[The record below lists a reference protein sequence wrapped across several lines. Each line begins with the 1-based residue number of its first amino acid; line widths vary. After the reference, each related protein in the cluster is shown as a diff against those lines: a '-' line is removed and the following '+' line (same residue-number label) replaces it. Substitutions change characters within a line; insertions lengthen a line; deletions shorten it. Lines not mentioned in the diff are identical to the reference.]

1 MTVEPRLEDPVDQFP
16 TGMRVLAVDDDPTCL
31 LILETLLRRCQY
43 HVTTTNQAVMAL
55 KLLRENKNKFDVVIS
70 DVHMPD
76 MDGFK
81 LLELVGLEMDLPVIM
96 LSANGDP
103 KLVMKGITHGACDYL
118 LKPVRIEELKNIWQ
132 HVIRR
137 KKFDPKDRMNSG
149 NQDRPDSENGEES
162 ADLNGKFN
170 KKRKDQNYNEDDDQ
184 DYGQD
189 NDDSST
195 QKKPRVVWSVELHRK
210 FVNAVNQLGIDKA
223 VPKKILDLM
232 NVEKLTRE
240 NVASHL
246 QKYRLYLKRI
256 SCVANQQANMVTA
269 LSSADPSYLRIGS
282 LGGIGNFHS
291 LTGPPQFPNTSYRS
305 IPTTGMFGRLNTPA
319 CMGMHGL
326 SSPGTVQLGNLSNSS
341 NDQSTFHPI
350 VLSGNRSGNIFR
362 GMPEPSE
369 LDQLQHVKHGT
380 HVDNLSSAFDERTVF
395 PASIGLPNGN
405 MSSSTLSNPLL
416 GLTNDSSIPEV
427 QHHEVNGGR
436 KFGTQSS
443 IAVVS
448 SNSDSSRPSLD
459 NVRCTG
465 DNWSNAVHSSRVHLN
480 TIPSGNLSNVATS
493 YHGQLRDN
501 TTSALHIGNCL
512 SDISSITSLS
522 TQSHES
528 RIDSQ
533 RQAATTSNRFDQMI
547 SKVPVQDWND
557 HKEDAYYHTT
567 MACSSS
573 NSLIPVNGAAET
585 LSKRLENPNAIFSG
599 SKDFNVTA
607 QANVLDHAMV
617 EHDRLKKS
625 TMETSLMLKQGYL
638 YDHQQKMQSRFS
650 SSNCGSLEDIA
661 CAMMKQ
667 EQDDGKLLEGE
678 FGCDNYPI
686 GTCM

>member
-1 MTVEPRLEDPVDQFP
+1 MTVESRLDDPVDQFP

-162 ADLNGKFN
+162 ADPNGKFN

-305 IPTTGMFGRLNTPA
+305 IPTTGMFGRLNSPA

-341 NDQSTFHPI
+341 NDQSTFQPI

-369 LDQLQHVKHGT
+369 IDQLQHVKHGT

-395 PASIGLPNGN
+395 PSIGLPNGN

-416 GLTNDSSIPEV
+416 GLTNDPSIPEA

-443 IAVVS
+443 ISVVS
-448 SNSDSSRPSLD
+448 SNSDSPRPSLD

-480 TIPSGNLSNVATS
+480 TIPSANLSNVATS

-533 RQAATTSNRFDQMI
+533 RQAATTSNRFDQLI

-599 SKDFNVTA
+599 SKDFNATG

-617 EHDRLKKS
+617 EHDQFKKS
-625 TMETSLMLKQGYL
+625 NMETPLMLKQGYL